1 MPPYQFLIRRGPD
14 VYWYSSDVLSPT
26 YAKTWKFPW
35 ATSFRFLPDRDMTDP
50 RFALKFTEDGV
61 ENAAFDGKM
70 TGNSHIY
77 VVATNDEGVRRLCSL
92 GPQEVKSPVVEWERS
107 SALQSTIGDCAG
119 R

>member
-1 MPPYQFLIRRGPD
+1 MF
-14 VYWYSSDVLSPT
+14 YSL
-26 YAKTWKFPW
+26 
-35 ATSFRFLPDRDMTDP
+35 
-50 RFALKFTEDGV
+50 EDGV

-107 SALQSTIGDCAG
+107 STFQSTTGDCAG

>member
-1 MPPYQFLIRRGPD
+1 MATHQDPASGG
-14 VYWYSSDVLSPT
+14 VLVFSEHAET
-26 YAKTWKFPW
+26 LGELLTVG
-35 ATSFRFLPDRDMTDP
+35 RE
-50 RFALKFTEDGV
+50 FASRLQRPF

-107 SALQSTIGDCAG
+107 STFQSTTGDCAG